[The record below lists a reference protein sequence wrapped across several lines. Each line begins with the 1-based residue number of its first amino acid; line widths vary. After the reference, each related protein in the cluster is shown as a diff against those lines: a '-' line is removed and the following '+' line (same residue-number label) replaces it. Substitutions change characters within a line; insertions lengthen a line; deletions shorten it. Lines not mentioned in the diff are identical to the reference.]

1 MTTDYVSERR
11 SNQFNITDIRMHQ
24 WCQLQE
30 HNTQLIEP
38 KQAQIY
44 IYQQAQYDMAQ
55 QHMRYNSRY
64 SRAFLL
70 NAAAPT
76 KPHS

>member
-1 MTTDYVSERR
+1 
-11 SNQFNITDIRMHQ
+11 
-24 WCQLQE
+24 
-30 HNTQLIEP
+30 
-38 KQAQIY
+38 
-44 IYQQAQYDMAQ
+44 MAQ